1 LIYLALRVK
10 PLFVMLDG
18 IIMLKYSNKS
28 YINSGFVFH
37 RMGNGMEWN
46 VELEFIRWFGRLFH
60 SFVCNMQARRHIS
73 MLASGCVKIKIKG
86 NLLWKC

>member
-1 LIYLALRVK
+1 LICLALRVK
-10 PLFVMLDG
+10 PLFVLLDG
-18 IIMLKYSNKS
+18 IMLKYSNNS

-37 RMGNGMEWN
+37 RMAWGMEWN

-73 MLASGCVKIKIKG
+73 MLASGIGLCKD
-86 NLLWKC
+86 